1 MCTVKCDNHRATS
14 SCKNY
19 TYNTLL
25 MLTGSTIMQYI
36 IYFFIRIFLLQRL
49 ASVFYMKLKFK
60 KISLELKVAI
70 GKKKINKRMC

>member
-1 MCTVKCDNHRATS
+1 
-14 SCKNY
+14 
-19 TYNTLL
+19 
-25 MLTGSTIMQYI
+25 MQYI